1 MPGEIDVT
9 QSGRLSLRVCKSL
22 CDDRFEAQSLRP
34 WTTSTDARS
43 SSGQVCDVKSKSPG
57 EGDPGS
63 TTCLQIKGG
72 VGDAKMDRNWAKGV
86 KRNLA
91 NIRPTNLRFNVKTNS
106 AEHETGVLFLTDAND
121 RVCTV
126 FALRDGGKM
135 GIEDEL
141 INFPSNVRTPYHA
154 NTWYCVQLLFD
165 WTTQVFDLIVNGT
178 VVGSRIPFEDQ
189 LVTSLGY
196 AYISNSHPSSE
207 TLWDRFQ
214 CADDTCVPTV
224 ELEAEPF
231 LNQGIW
237 QGHLSFESV
246 ADNVFLEAHLEAIP
260 SPRSNS
266 PLCTARAN
274 ACATTPPG
282 ISVSVAPNFMK
293 SIPRVPYSLI
303 APVPPLL
310 PATQHTATYL
320 ALDLSA
326 ASSLV
331 LDLSAASSLART

>member
-1 MPGEIDVT
+1 MPGEVDVA
-9 QSGRLSLRVCKSL
+9 QSGRLSFRVCKSL
-22 CDDRFEAQSLRP
+22 CDDRFEEQTLRP
-34 WTTSTDARS
+34 WTTTTDARS
-43 SSGQVCDVKSKSPG
+43 SSGQVCDVAPKAPS
-57 EGDPGS
+57 EGDPG
-63 TTCLQIKGG
+63 TITCLQIKGG

-91 NIRPTNLRFNVKTNS
+91 NIRPTKLRFNVKTNS

-141 INFPSNVRTPYHA
+141 INFPSNVRTDFRA

-165 WTTQVFDLIVNGT
+165 WTTQVFDLIVNGAA
-178 VVGSRIPFEDQ
+178 VGRRIPFEDQ

-196 AYISNSHPSSE
+196 AYISNSHPTSE

-214 CADDTCVPTV
+214 CADDSSVPTV
-224 ELEAEPF
+224 ELEVEPF

-246 ADNVFLEAHLEAIP
+246 AENVFLEAHLEEIP
-260 SPRSNS
+260 SQRSDR
-266 PLCTARAN
+266 PHGTPPAN
-274 ACATTPPG
+274 ACTTPLG
-282 ISVSVAPNFMK
+282 ISVSVTPRLKRSIMRVLYVILAPL
-293 SIPRVPYSLI
+293 PPVL
-303 APVPPLL
+303 APPQL
-310 PATQHTATYL
+310 TAMYHSFN
-320 ALDLSA
+320 LSA
-326 ASSLV
+326 ACNN
-331 LDLSAASSLART
+331 